1 MASGDLTAS
10 LPVKID
16 ANDPSALKV
25 AIDLLSLTAVTDT
38 LFVVPLVNQKLLV
51 FKVEREA

>member
-10 LPVKID
+10 LPVVATMLGIQGKV
-16 ANDPSALKV
+16 NALNL
-25 AIDLLSLTAVTDT
+25 AAATDT
-38 LFVVPLVNQKLLV
+38 IHVVPIPGRDQQFAV